1 MYVLHIILQILPISL
16 DHCAGGLNSGYCL
29 GNFCR
34 SQNVEKDTL
43 YTTNLVDLHG
53 MVSDDEDTMMD
64 LGPRIDNIKKI
75 QEIKIPN
82 SRSISLIQ
90 AVMMMIDL

>member
-1 MYVLHIILQILPISL
+1 
-16 DHCAGGLNSGYCL
+16 
-29 GNFCR
+29 
-34 SQNVEKDTL
+34 
-43 YTTNLVDLHG
+43 

>member
-1 MYVLHIILQILPISL
+1 MYVHIILQILPISL

-43 YTTNLVDLHG
+43 YTTNLVEVHG

-64 LGPRIDNIKKI
+64 LGPRIDNIKIQKI
-75 QEIKIPN
+75 HN
-82 SRSISLIQ
+82 SRSTSLIQ
-90 AVMMMIDL
+90 VMMIDL